1 MDAQARPDAAPRA
14 AAKSSGLT
22 LALFTALYE
31 LTMAQAYWQSGKT
44 EQATFSLFIR
54 RYPQDRS
61 YFVLGGVQDI
71 LDYLEDLHFSEVDIA
86 YLSSIGRFD
95 EEVLGFRSELRFTG
109 SARAM
114 PEGSIFFANEPVM
127 EITAPVIEGQILEN
141 YLLNRVNLQSML
153 ATKAA
158 RAAYAAQGRP
168 VTDYGARRTPGID
181 AAEQMSRVGYIV
193 GFAGTGNV
201 LAAAKHGLTPRG
213 TMAHSF
219 IGTFSREIDAFRA
232 YARSFPDTSIF
243 LIDTYDP
250 IEGARNAI
258 TVALEMKEAG
268 HQLLSVRL
276 DSGDV
281 LDLSRRVRAMLD
293 EAGLGEVGIVI
304 SGELDE
310 FAIDELVRA
319 DAPINGY
326 GVGTKIASSADAPWT
341 DSVYKLVEY
350 AGAPVMKLSTGK
362 ETLPGPKQVYR
373 RFDDAGMY
381 RGDTIALAS
390 ETPLDDATALLAE
403 VMRDG
408 RMVDPHPTLDES
420 RAVFQRN
427 FAALPDGYKA
437 LRGAAVY
444 PVDLSPALT
453 ELREGLTRAVRE

>member
-1 MDAQARPDAAPRA
+1 MDAQARPDAARA
-14 AAKSSGLT
+14 AAESSGLS

-44 EQATFSLFIR
+44 AEATFSLFIR
-54 RYPQDRS
+54 RFPQDRA
-61 YFVLGGVQDI
+61 YFVLGGVHDI
-71 LDYLEDLHFSEVDIA
+71 LDYLEALRFSDADIA
-86 YLSSIGRFD
+86 YLRSLGRFN
-95 EEVLGFRSELRFTG
+95 EEFLGFLSELRFTG
-109 SARAM
+109 AARAM

-127 EITAPVIEGQILEN
+127 EITAPVIEAQILEN
-141 YLLNRVNLQSML
+141 YVLNRVNLQTML

-181 AAEQMSRVGYIV
+181 AAEQMSRVGYMV
-193 GFAGTGNV
+193 GFVGTGNV

-219 IGTFSREIDAFRA
+219 VGTFAREIDAFRA
-232 YARSFPDTSIF
+232 YASSFPDSSIF
-243 LIDTYDP
+243 LIDTYDS

-268 HQLLSVRL
+268 HQLVSVRL

-293 EAGLGEVGIVI
+293 EAELDDVGIVI

-310 FAIDELVRA
+310 FSIDELVRA
-319 DAPINGY
+319 GAPINGY
-326 GVGTKIASSADAPWT
+326 GVGTKIASSSDAPWT

-362 ETLPGPKQVYR
+362 ETLPGRKQVYR
-373 RFDDAGMY
+373 CVDDAGLY
-381 RGDTIALAS
+381 SGDTIALATEPPPS
-390 ETPLDDATALLAE
+390 DATPLLGE

-408 RMVDPHPTLDES
+408 RILSPHPTLDES
-420 RAVFQRN
+420 RATFIRN
-427 FAALPDGYKA
+427 FAALPEAYKA

-444 PVDLSPALT
+444 PVDLSPAIT
-453 ELREGLTRAVRE
+453 ELQAGLTLAARG